1 MQYFV
6 LIRPISMWRIAEAL
20 VPAQFRPSRSF
31 SFPKREFGSKGE
43 KRSFRAEWCQRFEWL
58 HYDVGKDGAFCYLC
72 MKCQLEKKFLASTK
86 RDPAFISRGF
96 TYWKEGT
103 SSFKKHTTIECHRE
117 AVEALIVLPQR
128 CKDIGELQSAEHAAE
143 KAKESKSVHVNT

>member
-1 MQYFV
+1 M
-6 LIRPISMWRIAEAL
+6 LIRPISTWRMAEAL
-20 VPAQFRPSRSF
+20 VTAQFRPSRSF

-43 KRSFRAEWCQRFEWL
+43 KITFHAEWCQQFEWL
-58 HYDVGKDGAFCYLC
+58 HYDVGKDAALCYFC

-103 SSFKKHTTIECHRE
+103 SSFKKHTTTECHRE
-117 AVEALIVLPQR
+117 AVEALIVLPQC
-128 CKDIGELQSAEHAAE
+128 CKMSGNCRVQSMLLRRQGIE
-143 KAKESKSVHVNT
+143 KC